1 MESTLVSDEILV
13 QHFLQGHEPALELLI
28 RRHKTKVFTSI
39 ILFVRDHYLAEDLFQ
54 DTFMK
59 AVRKLRAG
67 EYTEE
72 GKFLP
77 WIMRIAHNLCIDYYR
92 RVKRSPQIT
101 TSDGYDIF
109 EILKFSNGN
118 PEKEYM
124 RRQSHEKI
132 REMVNRLPAE
142 QREVV
147 ILRQWS
153 DLSFKEIADI
163 TGVSINTALGRMRYA
178 LINMRKMKEEYQVAL

>member
-1 MESTLVSDEILV
+1 MENTLVTDEALV
-13 QHFLQGHEPALELLI
+13 QQYVRGHEPALELLI
-28 RRHKTKVFTSI
+28 RRHKNKVFTSI
-39 ILFVRDHYLAEDLFQ
+39 FMFVRDQYVAEDLFQ

-59 AVRKLRAG
+59 AVRTLRAG

-77 WIMRIAHNLCIDYYR
+77 WVMRIAHNLCIDYYR
-92 RVKRSPQIT
+92 RVKRTPTVT

-109 EILKFSNGN
+109 DILKFSNGN
-118 PEKEYM
+118 PEKEYI
-124 RRQSHEKI
+124 RKQSHEKI
-132 REMVNRLPAE
+132 REMMERLPDE

-153 DLSFKEIADI
+153 ELSFKEIAEI

-178 LINMRKMKEEYQVAL
+178 LINMRRMKEEYQVAI

>member
-13 QHFLQGHEPALELLI
+13 QQYMQGHEPALELLI

-109 EILKFSNGN
+109 EVLKFSNGN

-124 RRQSHEKI
+124 RKQSHEKI
-132 REMVNRLPAE
+132 REMVNRLPSE

-147 ILRQWS
+147 ILRQWA